1 MLDHLSRFIWK
12 VSRPL
17 QRTALGLA
25 STLGLAAVGVHPAI
39 ATPPSIDQT
48 VECEVLVAGG
58 GLAGAAT
65 AYESLLAGRTVCM
78 TEITDWVGGQL
89 SSQGTSALDERTTQR
104 QQRFFPRGYLEF
116 SDRIHKFYDR
126 PDPGD
131 CWVSLFC
138 FLPKDGHTIL
148 FDMLQDA
155 EQRGKGTLHWYPATV
170 IKDLEMVQEA
180 VPGERQIGGAIAIQH
195 QPAPGAPPLNTF
207 PLSQT
212 IEDAYRYEDS
222 DRFQKTVIRFVPK
235 PIEQRDQPRTAT
247 PPWYVV
253 DATETGE
260 LIALADVPYR
270 VGIDPR
276 SYLEPSAATETAVP
290 YCTQGYTY
298 TFAMEQTAE
307 PQPQVMPDFYPQYA
321 PYYSYEKPIFASV
334 DLLFTYRRIW
344 RPEGQITTNTRF
356 GNIGYIAPQPGDISM
371 QNWTWGNDYRPGT
384 EVDNLILTHDQLQQ
398 MGQLEP
404 DGWLGGLRVES
415 LRRGEESSL
424 GYYYWLVAGTTDSQL
439 GEGVK
444 QPSPNH
450 RFLSGID
457 SPMGTAH
464 GLSKYPYMREV
475 RRLIGRPSP
484 GYESGFTI
492 SEIDI
497 TRNNFTDDYYRFN
510 LPERTYRSLGI
521 ALSGLDTIERIRS
534 NESPD
539 PVRLRTRSRI
549 YPDSVGIGHYN
560 IDFHPCMQFHPPE
573 APGNIE
579 YPGVRQGQGVT
590 YPFQVPL
597 RAMIPQQVDNLIVA
611 GKSIATSQI
620 AAAAYRVHSFEWSSG
635 AAAGSL
641 IDFALEEG
649 VIPYQ
654 LTDDLPRPEPQ
665 LERFQRRLAEQG
677 NPSAFPET
685 SIFNEDWQDWN

>member
-1 MLDHLSRFIWK
+1 MNSFSSLLLAPFLAPFLIPAITLS
-12 VSRPL
+12 
-17 QRTALGLA
+17 A
-25 STLGLAAVGVHPAI
+25 LAAPE
-39 ATPPSIDQT
+39 PKIDQT
-48 VECEVLVAGG
+48 VECEVLVVGG
-58 GLAGAAT
+58 GLAGSAT

-78 TEITDWVGGQL
+78 TEITDWVGGQI

-104 QQRFFPRGYLEF
+104 QQNFFPRGYIEF
-116 SDRIHKFYDR
+116 SDRIHKFYNK

-138 FLPKDGHTIL
+138 FPPKDGHAIL
-148 FDMLQDA
+148 LEMLQDA
-155 EQRGKGTLHWYPATV
+155 EKRGKGKLHWYPSTV
-170 IKDLEMVQEA
+170 IKDLTKAEGQIEA
-180 VPGERQIGGAIAIQH
+180 AIAIQH
-195 QPAPGAPPLNTF
+195 QPAPGAAPLNTE

-212 IEDAYRYEDS
+212 IADSYQYEDS
-222 DRFQKTVIRFVPK
+222 KRFTKTVLRFVPLEPKDK
-235 PIEQRDQPRTAT
+235 PQNQADPAKAGK
-247 PPWYVV
+247 PLWYVI

-260 LIALADVPYR
+260 LLALADVPYR

-276 SYLEPSAATETAVP
+276 SHLEPSAASTTAVP

-307 PQPQVMPDFYPQYA
+307 PQTQTKPSFYDQYE

-344 RPEGQITTNTRF
+344 RPENQVTVNTKF
-356 GNIGYIAPQPGDISM
+356 GNIGFIAPQPGDISM

-384 EVDNLILTHDQLQQ
+384 AVDNLILTHDQLEEA
-398 MGQLEP
+398 GQLAP
-404 DGWLGGLRVES
+404 GQWLGGLRIDS
-415 LRRGEESSL
+415 LRRAEESSL

-439 GEGVK
+439 GADVK
-444 QPSPNH
+444 KPSPNH
-450 RFLSGID
+450 RFVTGLD
-457 SPMGTAH
+457 SPMGTEH

-484 GYESGFTI
+484 GYTNGFTI

-497 TRNNFTDDYYRFN
+497 TRNDFTADYYRN
-510 LPERTYRSLGI
+510 DLSARIYRDLGI
-521 ALSGLDTIERIRS
+521 ALSDLDTIARIRS
-534 NESPD
+534 NETPD

-549 YPDSVGIGHYN
+549 YPDSVGIGHYP
-560 IDFHPCMQFHPPE
+560 IDFHPCMQNAPAE

-579 YPGVRQGQGVT
+579 YPGVRQGQGMT

-597 RAMIPQQVDNLIVA
+597 RAMIPQKLDNLIVA

-620 AAAAYRVHSFEWSSG
+620 AAAAYRVQSFEWSAG
-635 AAAGSL
+635 AAAGNLVDFSL
-641 IDFALEEG
+641 DTGAA
-649 VIPYQ
+649 PYE
-654 LTDDLPRPEPQ
+654 LVDDLPNKEPQ
-665 LERFQRRLAEQG
+665 LEQFQQRLQQIG
-677 NPSAFPET
+677 NPIAFPET

>member
-1 MLDHLSRFIWK
+1 MLTRSL
-12 VSRPL
+12 
-17 QRTALGLA
+17 LA
-25 STLGLAAVGVHPAI
+25 SLIISPLLIGAAPALAASALAASPK
-39 ATPPSIDQT
+39 IDQT

-58 GLAGAAT
+58 GLAGTAT

-78 TEITDWVGGQL
+78 TEVTDWVGGQI

-104 QQRFFPRGYLEF
+104 QRRFFPRGYLEF
-116 SDRIHKFYDR
+116 SDRIQKFYNR
-126 PDPGD
+126 LDPGD

-148 FDMLQDA
+148 LEMLQDA
-155 EQRGKGTLHWYPATV
+155 AKKGKGTLHWYPSTV
-170 IKDLEMVQEA
+170 IKELTKTKE
-180 VPGERQIGGAIAIQH
+180 QIEEAIAIQH
-195 QPAPGAPPLNTF
+195 QPAPGASPLNTE

-212 IEDAYRYEDS
+212 IEDAYQSEDS
-222 DRFQKTVIRFVPK
+222 ARFTKQIIRFRPK
-235 PIEQRDQPRTAT
+235 QAAPNRAIPNRAALNRSVASR
-247 PPWYVV
+247 WYVV

-260 LIALADVPYR
+260 LLALADVPYR

-276 SYLEPSAATETAVP
+276 SYLEPSAASETAMP

-307 PQPQVMPDFYPQYA
+307 PQPQAQPNFYSQYE
-321 PYYSYEKPIFASV
+321 PYYSYEKPIFANV

-344 RPEGQITTNTRF
+344 RPEGQTTINTKF
-356 GNIGYIAPQPGDISM
+356 GNIGFIAPQPGDISM

-384 EVDNLILTHDQLQQ
+384 ETDNLILTHDQLQKT
-398 MGQLEP
+398 GQLAP
-404 DGWLGGLRVES
+404 GQWLGGLRVES
-415 LRRGEESSL
+415 LRRAEESSL

-439 GEGVK
+439 GAGVK
-444 QPSPNH
+444 KPSPNH
-450 RFLSGID
+450 RLSTGLD
-457 SPMGTAH
+457 SPMGTMH

-492 SEIDI
+492 SEVDV
-497 TRNNFTDDYYRFN
+497 TRNNFTDDYYRYG
-510 LPERTYRSLGI
+510 LPDRTYRALGI
-521 ALSGLDTIERIRS
+521 GLSGLEAIQRIRS
-534 NESPD
+534 NETPD

-549 YPDSVGIGHYN
+549 YPDSVGIGHYP
-560 IDFHPCMQFHPPE
+560 IDFHPCMQSSPPE

-579 YPGVRQGQGVT
+579 HPGVRQGQGMT

-597 RAMIPQQVDNLIVA
+597 RAMIPQRINNLIVA

-620 AAAAYRVHSFEWSSG
+620 AAAAYRVHSFEWSTG
-635 AAAGSL
+635 AAAGTL
-641 IDFALEEG
+641 VDFALDTHTA
-649 VIPYQ
+649 PYEWV
-654 LTDDLPRPEPQ
+654 DDLPRKEPLIEQ
-665 LERFQRRLAEQG
+665 FQQRLNSAG
-677 NPSAFPET
+677 NPTAFPET